1 MRFLVAILFV
11 VFTVSQAVNNKKFAV
26 ITDGMRCRL
35 CQHVVE
41 NEATWAKLDEM
52 KEGDM
57 LKEAFKICESVFHQG
72 FEELE
77 RLVCDD
83 FATHSAPV
91 VREHKMS
98 FRHGTHSSEGL
109 CKNAAMRALTLSL
122 LVVLVQ
128 FTVTDGH
135 KRPNP
140 FDVIARKHELLDNN
154 TKQYLCDMCT
164 DVVEATEEWIGSEGH
179 DGLEKVVSDCI
190 AAISKGTPIG
200 FAQFICDTLF
210 GDTVRPI
217 IKQLNDSTFRVN
229 EAKKVCGQI
238 TVCPSVYPSEH

>member
-1 MRFLVAILFV
+1 MKATYEFFKNFICFVGLTSTMRSVVAILFV
-11 VFTVSQAVNNKKFAV
+11 VFTVSEAVNDKKFAV
-26 ITDGMRCRL
+26 ITDGMRCKL

-109 CKNAAMRALTLSL
+109 CKNAGYCA
-122 LVVLVQ
+122 
-128 FTVTDGH
+128 
-135 KRPNP
+135 
-140 FDVIARKHELLDNN
+140 
-154 TKQYLCDMCT
+154 
-164 DVVEATEEWIGSEGH
+164 
-179 DGLEKVVSDCI
+179 
-190 AAISKGTPIG
+190 
-200 FAQFICDTLF
+200 
-210 GDTVRPI
+210 
-217 IKQLNDSTFRVN
+217 
-229 EAKKVCGQI
+229 
-238 TVCPSVYPSEH
+238 